1 MAESQIER
9 KLLWT
14 EKQIE
19 SLHDQVAKL
28 KAENERLTSINSQLC
43 SKSNSYVIYNARL
56 EEERDELK
64 RQLDLANKRCAL
76 LGISK

>member
-28 KAENERLTSINSQLC
+28 MADNSEMNQILANVERHLDGVKYSGT
-43 SKSNSYVIYNARL
+43 YDVGVA
-56 EEERDELK
+56 ELK